1 MENLEQYIKENRE
14 AFDNGVLPEGHRMR
28 FLKRIDKRKG
38 QNVKYLYTAL
48 AAIAAVLIFAV
59 IVYRP
64 SSDDMEFSN
73 RAESEYAV
81 LVTSLEND
89 ILDLSKKC
97 DKKVAKEAIK
107 AFKNIIFE
115 AIPLSEQLPEELSDI
130 ERARILRKYYKEKT
144 DGLNRIKCYLAEQ
157 SIPEEEF

>member
-1 MENLEQYIKENRE
+1 MENLEQYIRENRE
-14 AFDNGVLPEGHRMR
+14 AFDYGMLPEGHKTR
-28 FLKRIDKRKG
+28 FLKRLGKRKR

-48 AAIAAVLIFAV
+48 ASVAAMLIFAV
-59 IVYRP
+59 IVYMP
-64 SSDDMEFSN
+64 SSDDMNFSN
-73 RAESEYAV
+73 KTESEYAV

-130 ERARILRKYYKEKT
+130 EKARILRKYYKEKT